1 MGVSATSPT
10 SSTTTGLVEAY
21 DQPDLLLI
29 TPTAGLSVAGP
40 VGGPFTPNPAC
51 FTLTNLGPSALS
63 WTLVNTSAWMTV
75 APSSGTLTPGTA
87 TTTVSVA
94 VGPAANGFA
103 LGTYP
108 VTIWLTN
115 QATGSSQSRVFS
127 LSVVGRS
134 MFDGFDPDIDLS
146 QWSSFGGVLGSTVI
160 ATNYGGCVSP
170 PNSLWFGA
178 AGSRFATTRPI
189 DTTSGG
195 TISFDLRLANG
206 SSSPWENVDIPDEGV
221 VLEYSTDGGTNFTV
235 AGTYDTA
242 TYYNWTT
249 ITLPI
254 PAAAQSLATQFRWR
268 QLSNSGTGYD
278 HWALDDVAVDARP
291 APSILAQPASQMVPS
306 GWNATFAIL
315 AGSST
320 PLAYQWQFNGINLAD
335 ATTNALTLVNVQS
348 NQAGAY
354 TVVVSNAYS
363 SITSAMATLTVLMP
377 LGQAVD
383 APSLVWSSTGNAA
396 WFSESS
402 VTHDGLA
409 AAQSGIITDSQSSS
423 IQTSVTG
430 PGSLSFWWKV
440 SSEQWFDCLS
450 FYIDGLQQAAISGAV
465 DWQQQA
471 FAVGSGSHAL
481 IWTYAKDPT
490 VSVGMDAG
498 WLGDVI
504 FTTNPPVITL
514 QPLTQK
520 GIMGA
525 AMALSGAASGAPPVT
540 YQWLKDGTNL
550 SGATSTNYVIAKA
563 TRRDSGVYQIVASNP
578 GGGTPSSNATLQI
591 RSPQK
596 LGLPLP
602 LPSGTITLTSKDAD
616 GGPLLPGDL
625 PGFQAQ
631 ATTNFMDW
639 ATLLNRLSVSNGF
652 LLLVD
657 PDSTNYSRRF
667 YRILE
672 P

>member
-1 MGVSATSPT
+1 M
-10 SSTTTGLVEAY
+10 
-21 DQPDLLLI
+21 
-29 TPTAGLSVAGP
+29 
-40 VGGPFTPNPAC
+40 
-51 FTLTNLGPSALS
+51 
-63 WTLVNTSAWMTV
+63 
-75 APSSGTLTPGTA
+75 
-87 TTTVSVA
+87 
-94 VGPAANGFA
+94 
-103 LGTYP
+103 YP
-108 VTIWLTN
+108 VTIGFTN
-115 QATGSSQSRVFS
+115 QATGSGQARVFTVN
-127 LSVVGRS
+127 VVGRS
-134 MFDGFDPDIDLS
+134 MSDNFDQGINLS
-146 QWSSFGGVLGSTVI
+146 QWSSFGGVVGSTVI

-170 PNSLWFGA
+170 PNSLWFDA

-206 SSSPWENVDIPDEGV
+206 SSSPWENVDIPSEGV

-242 TYYNWTT
+242 TYYNWTA

-254 PAAAQSLATQFRWR
+254 PDAAQSLATQFRWR

-291 APSILAQPASQMVPS
+291 APAILAQPASQMVPS
-306 GWNATFAIL
+306 GWNATFAVL

-320 PLAYQWQFNGINLAD
+320 PLAYQWQFNGINLAA

-354 TVVVSNAYS
+354 AVVVSDAYS
-363 SITSAMATLTVLMP
+363 SVTSALATLTVLMP

-383 APSLVWSSTGNAA
+383 APGLVWSSTGNAA
-396 WFSESS
+396 WFSESN

-409 AAQSGIITDSQSSS
+409 AAQSGLITDSQSSS
-423 IQTSVTG
+423 IQTTVTG
-430 PGSLSFWWKV
+430 PGNLSFGWKV
-440 SSEQWFDCLS
+440 SSEEWFDYLT
-450 FYIDGLQQAAISGAV
+450 FYIDGLQQAAISGEV
-465 DWQQQA
+465 DWQQQV
-471 FAVGSGSHAL
+471 FAVGNGSHTL
-481 IWTYAKDPT
+481 IWTYAKDPS

-498 WLGDVI
+498 WLDQVI

-514 QPLTQK
+514 QPLSQK
-520 GIMGA
+520 GTMGA
-525 AMALSGAASGAPPVT
+525 AMVLSATASGAPPIT
-540 YQWLKDGTNL
+540 YQWLKNGTNL
-550 SGATSTNYVIAKA
+550 NGATSTSYSISTA
-563 TRRDSGVYQIVASNP
+563 TRRDSGVYQVVASNP
-578 GGGTPSSNATLQI
+578 GGGTPSSNARLLV

-596 LGLPLP
+596 LGPPRPLP
-602 LPSGTITLTSKDAD
+602 GGTITLTSADAD
-616 GGPLLPGDL
+616 GGPLLPADL

-631 ATTNFMDW
+631 ATTNFADW
-639 ATLLNRLSVSNGF
+639 ATLLNRLSVSNGI